1 MTRFLAALAA
11 STLIGST
18 VLATATP
25 AEAIPRGWGYGAWAS
40 PYYGYAPD
48 YNYGYAPNYNFGYA
62 PNYNFGYAPGY
73 NYAPDRY

>member
-1 MTRFLAALAA
+1 MNRFLAALAA

-18 VLATATP
+18 ILATATP

-48 YNYGYAPNYNFGYA
+48 YGYAPNYNYGSV
-62 PNYNFGYAPGY
+62 PNYNYGSVPNYS
-73 NYAPDRY
+73 YAPDRY